1 MQAVLPPPTMMFIK
15 ITFFFLYLQIF
26 QPLRWM
32 RICAYVGAVLTSSF
46 YLAMTVA
53 QFVSSTPRRGET
65 WLSHL
70 AHENSVSRDTAVPQS
85 VVGLA
90 IDIYIL
96 ILPIIAVSRLQ
107 LPTRQKLGVMLIFMT
122 GLLYVRFRHLFEI
135 NST

>member
-1 MQAVLPPPTMMFIK
+1 MFIK